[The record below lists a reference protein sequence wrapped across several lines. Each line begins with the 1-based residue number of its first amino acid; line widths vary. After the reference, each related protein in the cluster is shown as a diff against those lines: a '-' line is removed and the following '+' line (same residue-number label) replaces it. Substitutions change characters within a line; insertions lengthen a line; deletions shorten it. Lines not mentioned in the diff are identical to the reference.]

1 MIPSNLYSEYE
12 TYLLLERSMSTN
24 TVESYL
30 RSVRKLDTFL
40 NIKSIIHTTHK
51 DILEFLNHINIE
63 DSISDASQAL
73 VISSLRAF
81 FKFII
86 NTGLVQQNPLEFVEI
101 NKTGKKLPNILEIH
115 EIESILNSIDHST
128 SYGMR
133 NRAILEVLYG
143 MGLRVSELINI
154 TLNNIIFDEM
164 LIYIIGKGKKYRVVP
179 IGNMALKYLNIY
191 LDEVRPSFLNEPS
204 TDGFITKTSSTRKN
218 EKQSSKILSSIFTEK
233 RGNNYL
239 FLNKYGNKISRIAIF
254 KMVKKAVKDAGIAK
268 EVSPHTF
275 RHSFATHM
283 IEAGGDLR
291 AIQELLGHSS
301 INTTEIYTHLD
312 KSYLKQTIT
321 DFHPRNK

>member
-1 MIPSNLYSEYE
+1 MIPSNLYSQYE
-12 TYLLLERSMSTN
+12 TYLLLERSLSTN
-24 TVESYL
+24 TVEAYQ
-30 RSVRKLDTFL
+30 RSIRKLDTFL
-40 NIKSIIHTTHK
+40 DGKSIINTTHK
-51 DILEFLNHINIE
+51 DILEFLNHLNIE

-81 FKFII
+81 FKFLI
-86 NTGLVQQNPLEFVEI
+86 NTELAQQSPLEYVEI
-101 NKTGKKLPNILEIH
+101 NKTSKKLPNILEIH
-115 EIESILNSIDHST
+115 EVESILNNIDHST
-128 SYGMR
+128 NYGMR
-133 NRAILEVLYG
+133 NRAILEILYG

-154 TLNNIIFDEM
+154 TLNNIIFDERV
-164 LIYIIGKGKKYRVVP
+164 IYVIGKGKKYRVVP

-191 LDEVRPSFLNEPS
+191 LDEVRSSFLNVKGS
-204 TDGFITKTSSTRKN
+204 
-218 EKQSSKILSSIFTEK
+218 
-233 RGNNYL
+233 NYL

-254 KMVKKAVKDAGIAK
+254 QMVKKAVKDAKIDK

-283 IEAGGDLR
+283 IEGGGDLR

-312 KSYLKQTIT
+312 KSYLKQIIT